1 MRAMEVFIVSLR
13 SWVTCLLL
21 FLSYLAP
28 AAAQEPVEP
37 LVDPESMI
45 ILQRAAQHMADA
57 ARFSVTIRDGY
68 DVVQANGQK
77 IEFGDQRQVLVNRP
91 NQLRVDIERSDGKQS
106 TVVFDGKNLTAYDH
120 ANNVYA
126 QSAIAGDV
134 DAAIKHFVRDLR
146 MRLPLAMLLV
156 RQFPTDLKRRVQ
168 QLDYVEETV
177 SRGVPSDHLA
187 ARGAD
192 VDFQIWIAQ
201 GEQPL
206 IQRVVLTYKLEEGA
220 PQFWAEFSDWNFN
233 PAVPASKFE
242 FQPPADAQAHSVSGQ
257 LRRDRPHE
265 AGTGGADRRNAMNS
279 RRSIQ
284 LVALVSAVLLV
295 AASFHE
301 AEARGGRGGG
311 GRGGGGGY
319 SRGGAAAGGGFSS
332 RGGAEARSS
341 AGGQRQQ
348 QASAQRTQS
357 QESRQTQYQGNQQN
371 RQSQHDSNQQSRQD
385 RSTMSTRED
394 RQDYA
399 NDAREDRQDY
409 YDDEIDDDWDR
420 CCDDDWDDGE
430 ALVVGAVV
438 VGAAVAAAESSD
450 DDYVQSTTT
459 ISALPC
465 TPAVQAINGVTY
477 YTCGSSWYNQVYSG
491 GGVSYITVQAPPGY

>member
-1 MRAMEVFIVSLR
+1 MRAMEVFTVSPR
-13 SWVTCLLL
+13 SWVSCLLL

-68 DVVQANGQK
+68 DAVQANGQK

-91 NQLRVDIERSDGKQS
+91 NQLRVDVVRSDGKQS

-120 ANNVYA
+120 DNNVYA
-126 QSAIAGDV
+126 RSAIAGDV

-146 MRLPLAMLLV
+146 MRLPMAMLLV

-187 ARGAD
+187 GRGAD

-220 PQFWAEFSDWNFN
+220 PQFWAEFSDWNFS

-242 FQPPADAQAHSVSGQ
+242 FQPPADAQPIQFLANYVETARM
-257 LRRDRPHE
+257 RREP
-265 AGTGGADRRNAMNS
+265 AAQTG
-279 RRSIQ
+279 
-284 LVALVSAVLLV
+284 
-295 AASFHE
+295 E
-301 AEARGGRGGG
+301 
-311 GRGGGGGY
+311 
-319 SRGGAAAGGGFSS
+319 
-332 RGGAEARSS
+332 
-341 AGGQRQQ
+341 
-348 QASAQRTQS
+348 
-357 QESRQTQYQGNQQN
+357 
-371 RQSQHDSNQQSRQD
+371 
-385 RSTMSTRED
+385 
-394 RQDYA
+394 
-399 NDAREDRQDY
+399 
-409 YDDEIDDDWDR
+409 
-420 CCDDDWDDGE
+420 
-430 ALVVGAVV
+430 
-438 VGAAVAAAESSD
+438 
-450 DDYVQSTTT
+450 
-459 ISALPC
+459 
-465 TPAVQAINGVTY
+465 TP
-477 YTCGSSWYNQVYSG
+477 
-491 GGVSYITVQAPPGY
+491 